1 MSDQLVPPKCPTGLK
16 PTANRMKGKGT
27 EPVEPQQGCSS
38 PVPIR
43 LVTKTTEVEKKGKRR
58 SPRTLYGC
66 GTPDLEYPLNPH
78 PSSYWLVG
86 NALTHSIQVQ
96 TA

>member
-1 MSDQLVPPKCPTGLK
+1 MPDQLVPPKCPTGLK

-43 LVTKTTEVEKKGKRR
+43 LVTKTTEVEKKKE
-58 SPRTLYGC
+58 T
-66 GTPDLEYPLNPH
+66 
-78 PSSYWLVG
+78 
-86 NALTHSIQVQ
+86 SI
-96 TA
+96 TAYIVWVWDS

>member
-1 MSDQLVPPKCPTGLK
+1 MPDQLVPPKCPTGLK

-43 LVTKTTEVEKKGKRR
+43 LVTKTTEVGKKKGNVDHRVHCM
-58 SPRTLYGC
+58 G
-66 GTPDLEYPLNPH
+66 
-78 PSSYWLVG
+78 VG
-86 NALTHSIQVQ
+86 LLISNTH
-96 TA
+96 

>member
-1 MSDQLVPPKCPTGLK
+1 MPDQLVPPKCPTGLK

-43 LVTKTTEVEKKGKRR
+43 LVIKTTEVEKKRE
-58 SPRTLYGC
+58 T
-66 GTPDLEYPLNPH
+66 
-78 PSSYWLVG
+78 
-86 NALTHSIQVQ
+86 SI
-96 TA
+96 TAYIVWVWDS